1 MNSPTRRSFLKTSTT
16 ALAATISA
24 RTAFGS
30 QANSRIK
37 VGVVGCG
44 GRGGLI
50 AKMFVEN
57 GYFEIGGAADYF
69 ADKALK
75 LGSSYQLGADRAFSG
90 LECAEKMIA
99 KGGLDAIAIIS
110 PPYFHPAQA
119 KAAVDARL
127 HVYLAKPVAVDVPGI
142 QSVRTSGEQA
152 RAKKRV
158 FLIDFQTRTDSFFIE
173 AMKRVQ
179 AGALGD
185 LAFGEA
191 RYHSGR
197 LKPKGTGTTPEDRL
211 NNWVFDKALS
221 GDIVLEQNIHTLDM
235 MSWAFGNTG
244 PLKATATCAR
254 RVRVDVGDANDTFS
268 GLLEYP
274 NQVGVTFSS
283 RQFDAQGAPGG
294 IKFDLYGSKGALLS
308 EYGGNVIIR
317 GGADTFYRGGENRE
331 LYRTGISENMTTFH
345 KAITEG
351 DFTNSTLEPSLTS
364 NLTSLLVRSAAYKGH
379 AVTWQ
384 ELLADKDVLTPDLK
398 GLLKD

>member
-37 VGVVGCG
+37 VGMVGCG

-57 GYFEIGGAADYF
+57 GYYEIGGTADYF
-69 ADKALK
+69 ADKAQK
-75 LGSSYQLGADRAFSG
+75 LGSTYQLGADRAFSG
-90 LECAEKMIA
+90 LQCAEKMIA

-119 KAAVDARL
+119 KAAVDAGL

-158 FLIDFQTRTDSFFIE
+158 FLIDFQSRTDSFFIE

-197 LKPKGTGTTPEDRL
+197 LKPKTSGTSPEDRL

-221 GDIVLEQNIHTLDM
+221 GDIVVEQNIHTLDM

-283 RQFDAQGAPGG
+283 RQFDAQGAPEG

-331 LYRTGISENMTTFH
+331 LYRTGISENMTAFH

-351 DFTNSTLEPSLTS
+351 DFSNPTLEPSLTS
-364 NLTSLLVRSAAYKGH
+364 NLTSLLVRTAAYKGH
-379 AVTWQ
+379 PVTWQ
-384 ELLADKDVLTPDLK
+384 DLLEDKEVLTADLK
-398 GLLKD
+398 GLLND

>member
-16 ALAATISA
+16 ALVATISA

-37 VGVVGCG
+37 VGMVGCG

-69 ADKALK
+69 ADKAQK
-75 LGSSYQLGADRAFSG
+75 LGSAYQLGADRAFSG

-119 KAAVDARL
+119 KAAVDAGL

-158 FLIDFQTRTDSFFIE
+158 FLIDFQSRTDSFFIE

-191 RYHSGR
+191 RYHAGR

-221 GDIVLEQNIHTLDM
+221 GDIVVEQNIHTLDM
-235 MSWAFGNTG
+235 MSWAFGNAG

-254 RVRVDVGDANDTFS
+254 RVRIDVGDANDTFS

-274 NQVGVTFSS
+274 NQV
-283 RQFDAQGAPGG
+283 A
-294 IKFDLYGSKGALLS
+294 
-308 EYGGNVIIR
+308 
-317 GGADTFYRGGENRE
+317 
-331 LYRTGISENMTTFH
+331 
-345 KAITEG
+345 
-351 DFTNSTLEPSLTS
+351 
-364 NLTSLLVRSAAYKGH
+364 
-379 AVTWQ
+379 
-384 ELLADKDVLTPDLK
+384 
-398 GLLKD
+398 